1 MPTNFI
7 LGTAGH
13 IDHGKTSLIRAL
25 TGINTDRLPEEK
37 RRGITI
43 DLGFANLT
51 VGKYRLGIVDVPGH
65 EKFVRNM
72 LAGATGMD
80 LALLVIAADDSI
92 NQQTREHLDILRML
106 DLKAGAIALTKCD
119 LVEADWL
126 NLVEQEIR
134 QFVAG
139 TLLEKSAIVRTSVM
153 TGQGIDELRLA
164 IESIAEQA
172 EQAAVAAEGSPF
184 RLAIDR
190 TFTLPGHGTVVT
202 GSVTSGVARVGDELV
217 IEPGGIAVRVR
228 GLQSHDQAAEE
239 VHRGQRAAINLA
251 GVHHDAIRR
260 GQELAAPGHLLP
272 SKLLTA
278 SVSLLSSAPALKNR
292 TRLRVHLGTAEIL
305 ATIVLLGTDRLMP
318 GEAGLAQLYL
328 AEPAVATWNQPLVLR
343 SESPVATIG
352 GGRVLEPNAQR
363 LRRPDEETLA
373 QVRSMQSA
381 EPAERA
387 AASLYLA
394 GTNDWRPADL
404 PRIAGVPSGGGI
416 REELLV
422 KEILVEV
429 PVSPTRRVSL
439 HRQVLEQLGKR
450 VAAAL
455 LALHQKNPLKMQ
467 FPREA
472 VTHGFAYL
480 EPAVFSAVLQRMAKA
495 GEIRLSPQGIALVGQ
510 GPKLSRNEQA
520 LFQQLLEWF
529 QAAGIQSPTVEEC
542 QSKAAKNQAS
552 VPQLLAL
559 AAGDGQLV
567 EVAPGYYLHHEVEAA
582 ARSAVASHEKM
593 QSGGGL
599 TLSEIR
605 ELLATSRKY
614 AVPLCEYWDKV
625 EFTKRK
631 GDLRLL
637 CSATKRVPECAGD
650 KPGSGS
656 A

>member
-25 TGINTDRLPEEK
+25 TGIDTDRLPEEK

-51 VGKYRLGIVDVPGH
+51 VGKYRLGVVDVPGH

-106 DLKAGAIALTKCD
+106 DLKAGVIALTKCD

-139 TLLEKSAIVRTSVM
+139 TLLATATIVRTSVM
-153 TGQGIDELRLA
+153 TGQGLDDLRHGLEL
-164 IESIAEQA
+164 IAEQA
-172 EQAAVAAEGSPF
+172 ELAAVAAEGAPF
-184 RLAIDR
+184 RMAIDR
-190 TFTLPGHGTVVT
+190 TFTVAGHGTVVT
-202 GSVTSGVARVGDELV
+202 GSITSGAARVGDELV
-217 IEPGGIAVRVR
+217 IEPGGMPVRIR

-239 VHRGQRAAINLA
+239 VRRGQRAAINLA
-251 GVHHDAIRR
+251 GVHHDAIHR

-278 SVSLLSSAPALKNR
+278 SVTLLSSAPALKNR

-305 ATIVLLGTDRLMP
+305 ATMVLLGTERLKP
-318 GEAGLAQLYL
+318 GESGLVQLYL
-328 AEPAVATWNQPLVLR
+328 AEPAVTTWNQPLVLR

-373 QVRSMQSA
+373 QVRLLRSSL
-381 EPAERA
+381 PTERA

-394 GTNDWRPADL
+394 GTKDWRETDL
-404 PRIAGVPSGGGI
+404 PRIAGVSESGKM
-416 REELLV
+416 REELLA
-422 KEILVEV
+422 KGQLVEI
-429 PVSPTRRVSL
+429 PVAPTRRASF
-439 HRQVLEQLGKR
+439 HQQVLEQLAKR

-455 LALHQKNPLKMQ
+455 LVLHKKNPLKMQ
-467 FPREA
+467 FPRELVA
-472 VTHGFAYL
+472 HGFSYL
-480 EPAVFSAVLQRMAKA
+480 EPAVFSAVLERMAKS
-495 GEIRLSPQGIALVGQ
+495 GEIRLAPQGIALAGQ

-520 LFQQLLEWF
+520 LLQQMLEWF
-529 QAAGIQSPTVEEC
+529 QAAGIQSPTVAEC

-567 EVAPGYYLHHEVEAA
+567 EIAPGYYLHHEVEAA
-582 ARSAVASHEKM
+582 ARNLVASHAKM
-593 QSGGGL
+593 QTSGL

-605 ELLATSRKY
+605 ELLSTSRKY

-625 EFTKRK
+625 QFTKRS

-637 CSATKRVPECAGD
+637 A
-650 KPGSGS
+650 
-656 A
+656 

>member
-25 TGINTDRLPEEK
+25 TGIDTDRLPEEK

-51 VGKYRLGIVDVPGH
+51 VGKYQLGIVDVPGH
-65 EKFVRNM
+65 ERFVRNM

-92 NQQTREHLDILRML
+92 KQQTREHLDILRML
-106 DLKAGAIALTKCD
+106 DLKAGLIALTKCD

-126 NLVEQEIR
+126 DMVEQEIR
-134 QFVAG
+134 QFVRG
-139 TLLEKSAIVRTSVM
+139 TVLADAPIVRTSVM
-153 TGQGIDELRLA
+153 TGQGLEELRRGL
-164 IESIAEQA
+164 ETIAERA
-172 EQAAVAAEGSPF
+172 EQVAIAAEGAPF
-184 RLAIDR
+184 RMAIDR
-190 TFTLPGHGTVVT
+190 TFTVAGHGTVVT
-202 GSVTSGVARVGDELV
+202 GSISSGVSHVGDELV

-228 GLQSHDQAAEE
+228 GLQNHDQAAEE
-239 VHRGQRAAINLA
+239 VRRGQRAAINLA

-272 SKLLTA
+272 SKLLTVSA
-278 SVSLLSSAPALKNR
+278 SLLSDSPPLKNR

-305 ATIVLLGTDRLMP
+305 ATVVLLDKERLMP
-318 GEAGLAQLYL
+318 GESGLAQLYL

-352 GGRVLEPNAQR
+352 GGRVLEPNGQR
-363 LRRPDEETLA
+363 LRRPDEATLG
-373 QVRSMQSA
+373 QVRLLQSK
-381 EPAERA
+381 EPVERA
-387 AASLYLA
+387 AASLFLA
-394 GTNDWRPADL
+394 GTKDWREADL
-404 PRIAGVPSGGGI
+404 PRVAGASSGGNI
-416 REELLV
+416 RDELRAKGL
-422 KEILVEV
+422 LVEV
-429 PVSPTRRVSL
+429 QVAPTRRVSL
-439 HRQVLEQLGKR
+439 HRQVMEQLGKR
-450 VAAAL
+450 VEAAL
-455 LALHQKNPLKMQ
+455 LTLHQKNPLKMQ
-467 FPREA
+467 FPRETIA
-472 VTHGFAYL
+472 HGFEYL
-480 EPAVFSAVLQRMAKA
+480 EPAVFAAVLDQMAKA
-495 GEIRLSPQGIALVGQ
+495 GSIRISPQGLSLVGQ

-520 LFQQLLEWF
+520 LYQQLLEWF
-529 QAAGIQSPTVEEC
+529 RAAGIQSPTIEEC
-542 QSKAAKNQAS
+542 QQKAAKNQAS

-582 ARSAVASHEKM
+582 ARATIAAHEKM
-593 QSGGGL
+593 RSASGL

-625 EFTKRK
+625 QFTKRN
-631 GDLRLL
+631 GDLRLPA
-637 CSATKRVPECAGD
+637 SPI
-650 KPGSGS
+650 PPQ
-656 A
+656 

>member
-25 TGINTDRLPEEK
+25 TGIDTDRLPEEK

-51 VGKYRLGIVDVPGH
+51 VGKYRLGVVDVPGH

-106 DLKAGAIALTKCD
+106 DLKAGMIALTKCD

-139 TLLEKSAIVRTSVM
+139 TLLATAAIVRTSVM
-153 TGQGIDELRLA
+153 TGQGLDDLRRGLEA
-164 IESIAEQA
+164 MAERA
-172 EQAAVAAEGSPF
+172 EQAAVASEGAPF
-184 RLAIDR
+184 RMAIDR
-190 TFTLPGHGTVVT
+190 TFTLAGHGTVVT
-202 GSVTSGVARVGDELV
+202 GSITSGVARVGDELV
-217 IEPGGIAVRVR
+217 LEPGGIAVRVR
-228 GLQSHDQAAEE
+228 GLHSHDQAAEE
-239 VHRGQRAAINLA
+239 VRRGQRAAINLA
-251 GVHHDAIRR
+251 GVHHDAIHR

-278 SVSLLSSAPALKNR
+278 SVTLLSSAPALKNR

-305 ATIVLLGTDRLMP
+305 ATIVLLGTERLMP
-318 GEAGLAQLYL
+318 GESGLAQLFL
-328 AEPAVATWNQPLVLR
+328 AEPAVTTWNQPLVLR

-363 LRRPDEETLA
+363 LRRPDEESLA
-373 QVRSMQSA
+373 QVRFMQSSD
-381 EPAERA
+381 PAERA
-387 AASLYLA
+387 AASLYLV
-394 GTNDWRPADL
+394 GTKDWREADL
-404 PRIAGVPSGGGI
+404 PRIAGVSASGKT
-416 REELLV
+416 REELLA
-422 KEILVEV
+422 KGLLVEI
-429 PVSPTRRVSL
+429 PVAPTRRASF
-439 HRQVLEQLGKR
+439 HQQVLTQLGKR

-455 LALHQKNPLKMQ
+455 LVLHKKNPLKMQ
-467 FPREA
+467 FPRESVA
-472 VTHGFAYL
+472 HGFAYL
-480 EPAVFSAVLQRMAKA
+480 EPAVFSAILERMAKS
-495 GEIRLSPQGIALVGQ
+495 GEIRLSPQGISLVGQ

-520 LFQQLLEWF
+520 LMQQMLEWF

-559 AAGDGQLV
+559 AVGDGQLV
-567 EVAPGYYLHHEVEAA
+567 EIAPGYYLHHEVEAA
-582 ARSAVASHEKM
+582 ARHTVASHAKM
-593 QSGGGL
+593 QTSGL

-605 ELLATSRKY
+605 ELLSTSRKY
-614 AVPLCEYWDKV
+614 AVPLCEYWDRV
-625 EFTKRK
+625 AFTKRS
-631 GDLRLL
+631 GDLRQL
-637 CSATKRVPECAGD
+637 A
-650 KPGSGS
+650 
-656 A
+656 